1 MNRKNKRNILV
12 ETLKQTVPLLF
23 VGVFIVL
30 VLLYLL
36 VHFAPQAFQSVP
48 IPLDAFMLPFAVTI
62 IGFVFLGFIQRTI
75 KIYGVKRKEI
85 KRKRKNNKYK

>member
-1 MNRKNKRNILV
+1 MSRKNKRNILV

-48 IPLDAFMLPFAVTI
+48 IPLDTFMFPFVVTI
-62 IGFVFLGFIQRTI
+62 IGFVFLGFIRRTI

-85 KRKRKNNKYK
+85 KRERKNNKYK